1 MGALA
6 QRRQRAQAILMELDG
21 REAKSTGREERHMK
35 SKFIFGS
42 WAFCVGVALAAGAAA
57 AQGYPTKPVRFVVP
71 FAPGGSTDTLARSM
85 GGKLSELLGQQVVV
99 DNRPGANGD
108 IGMHL
113 VARSPADGYTL
124 VLGYIANIGIG
135 PSLNPKMPY
144 DPVKDFAPI
153 TQVAG
158 ASNILVVHPSLPAK
172 TFKEFIA
179 HVKANPRKVSFA
191 SAGVASIGHL
201 TGELLNGFAGID
213 MVHVPYKGSGQAIS
227 DLVGG
232 HIRVMIS
239 GMASTLPHVRGGRLV
254 GIATTGAQRTPATQ
268 DIPTIAESGFP
279 GFEASSWFGVLA
291 PAKTPPP
298 VIARLNKDIIQA
310 LKDPAVVKRLE
321 GVGFEIVTGTPEQF
335 AAYIQSEIKKWEKV
349 VKASGVKPE

>member
-1 MGALA
+1 MNT
-6 QRRQRAQAILMELDG
+6 ILTLG
-21 REAKSTGREERHMK
+21 R
-35 SKFIFGS
+35 
-42 WAFCVGVALAAGAAA
+42 AAGLLSTIALLAAA
-57 AQGYPTKPVRFVVP
+57 APGTAQNYPTKPVRFVVP

-85 GGKLSELLGQQVVV
+85 GGRLSELLGQQVVV

-108 IGMHL
+108 IGMQL
-113 VARSPADGYTL
+113 VARSPSDGYTL
-124 VLGYIANIGIG
+124 VLGYIANLGIG

-144 DPVKDFAPI
+144 NPVKDFAPI

-158 ASNILVVHPSLPAK
+158 ASNILVIHPSLPAK
-172 TFKEFIA
+172 TFKEFIS
-179 HVKANPRKVSFA
+179 HVKANPKKVTFA

-201 TGELLNGFAGID
+201 TGELLNGLAGID

-232 HIRVMIS
+232 HIKVMIS

-254 GIATTGAQRTPATQ
+254 GIATTGAQRTPATR
-268 DIPTIAESGFP
+268 DLPTIAESGFP

-291 PAKTPPP
+291 PAKTPQP
-298 VIARLNKDIIQA
+298 VIARLNRDIIQA
-310 LKDPAVVKRLE
+310 LRDPPVVKRLE
-321 GVGFEIVTGTPEQF
+321 AVGFEIVTNTPEQF
-335 AAYIQSEIKKWEKV
+335 AAYIQSEIAKWAKV